1 LNYKIHTEGGG
12 VEVDGGGALQGRGW
26 RWLAPRKGMMVASS
40 EEEYGSG
47 GSTTV
52 LGLEEEDGGGLVRG
66 LGRGGGVLQHW
77 G

>member
-1 LNYKIHTEGGG
+1 VARSERSG
-12 VEVDGGGALQGRGW
+12 VEVD
-26 RWLAPRKGMMVASS
+26 
-40 EEEYGSG
+40 G